1 MSQSTTVS
9 GKLTNNNLGGP
20 YDTIKFG
27 RQFWTNKK
35 IWEIKLTKKNKISSG
50 HFKKK
55 LLKYYLEKEND
66 IKINEMNIESFLRKK
81 LCHMNFFNLLL
92 YKIFSVSLTNIKYKP
107 VFAFY
112 NITNLTGIIISLIFF
127 IKGLRRIFKY
137 QPNIT
142 KLVKMGQLTSF

>member
-1 MSQSTTVS
+1 MQI
-9 GKLTNNNLGGP
+9 
-20 YDTIKFG
+20 TIVTSYK
-27 RQFWTNKK
+27 T
-35 IWEIKLTKKNKISSG
+35 
-50 HFKKK
+50 
-55 LLKYYLEKEND
+55 D
-66 IKINEMNIESFLRKK
+66 
-81 LCHMNFFNLLL
+81 FFNLLL